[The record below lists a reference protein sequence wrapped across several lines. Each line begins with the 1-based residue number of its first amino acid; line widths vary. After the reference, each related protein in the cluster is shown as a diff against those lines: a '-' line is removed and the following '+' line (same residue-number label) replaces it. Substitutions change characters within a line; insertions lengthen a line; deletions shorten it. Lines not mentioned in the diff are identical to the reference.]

1 MMKFTVL
8 RDHLGDRAY
17 RAGEVREAEAHDV
30 AHLVGMVL
38 RPLENKADVVP
49 ENKARAQAAAKPRA
63 KAQRVN

>member
-17 RAGEVREAEAHDV
+17 RAGEVREAEAHEV
-30 AHLVGMVL
+30 AHLVGVVL
-38 RPLENKADVVP
+38 QPLQNKAEVVP
-49 ENKARAQAAAKPRA
+49 ENKAQAPAKPRA